1 MQEDH
6 NSMGW
11 SAGRKLR
18 RLLGNVSSI
27 LAIEAACA
35 AQALDL
41 RSPLQP
47 GHATSAVLER
57 IRQDVPFIQDDTF
70 MTPHLEAAER
80 LVSSGALVEAA
91 ERATGP
97 LA

>member
-11 SAGRKLR
+11 NAGRKLR
-18 RLLGNVSSI
+18 QLLGNVSSI

-47 GHATSAVLER
+47 GHATSAVLGR
-57 IRQDVPFIQDDTF
+57 IRQDIPFIQSDTF
-70 MTPHLEAAER
+70 MAPHLEAAER
-80 LVSSGALVEAA
+80 LVSSGALVGAA
-91 ERATGP
+91 ERAMGP